1 MALVDAGYCFIDI
14 SLEGIAATEFSEMF
28 SGRQP
33 RQGVEVL
40 RSFGDCVLPY
50 LQGVADGLVEP
61 KLINRCP
68 TVRPSRTEVQ

>member
-1 MALVDAGYCFIDI
+1 MPATVLLIC
-14 SLEGIAATEFSEMF
+14 LEVFAATEFSEMF

-40 RSFGDCVLPY
+40 RRFRDCLFPHP
-50 LQGVADGLVEP
+50 QGVADVLVEP

-68 TVRPSRTEVQ
+68 TVRPSRTELQ

>member
-1 MALVDAGYCFIDI
+1 MALVAASYCFIDI
-14 SLEGIAATEFSEMF
+14 SLEGFAVTEFSEMF

-33 RQGVEVL
+33 RQGVQVL
-40 RSFGDCVLPY
+40 RSCRDCLLPH

-68 TVRPSRTEVQ
+68 TVGRSRTEVQ